1 MIVAWR
7 NPLNGMPVPL
17 TDFDALDGVM
27 PEPVLRGMLRKQEI
41 DTRHTGSNITI
52 TSGLSCPRKLLVQRM
67 LPCTVDPQKLWAM
80 HRGTW
85 LHEHMGLML
94 GENGEWW
101 TEEVAP
107 IECTFEGTL
116 FGVKLSC
123 KVDALRKDYSR
134 LMDWKFRKDG
144 NERFVDA
151 YGEAR
156 DTDAAQVNMARL
168 LIEQNI
174 GRELPGMQMH
184 VWVMA
189 GQCIRTLAPHMT
201 EHEIGQIK
209 PGSGDY
215 TVLQIFDMLR
225 MSVDLWAKAA
235 QDKQCTLDD
244 VPIDLK
250 QSIIHALPMVG
261 LTMYRNSR
269 RPTQCACQDY
279 CEVRDECFE
288 VEGGI

>member
-7 NPLNGMPVPL
+7 HPLNGMPVAL

-52 TSGLSCPRKLLVQRM
+52 TSGLGCPRKLLVSRM

-94 GENGEWW
+94 GENDDWY
-101 TEEVAP
+101 TEEIAP
-107 IECTFEGTL
+107 DKCTYEGTL
-116 FGVKLSC
+116 FGVKMSC
-123 KVDALRKDYSR
+123 KVDAVKKDYSK
-134 LMDWKFRKDG
+134 LLDWKFRRDG
-144 NERFVDA
+144 NEKFVDA

-168 LIEQNI
+168 LIEQTL
-174 GRELPGMQMH
+174 GRQLPDMQMY

-189 GQCIRTLAPHMT
+189 GQCIRTRAPHMT
-201 EHEIGQIK
+201 EAEIGMIK

-215 TVLQIFDMLR
+215 TVREIFDMLR
-225 MSVDLWAKAA
+225 LSMLKWEEAA
-235 QDKQCTLDD
+235 SPSLTDAPLETKQA
-244 VPIDLK
+244 
-250 QSIIHALPMVG
+250 IIRQLPMVG
-261 LTMYRNSR
+261 QTMYRNAR